1 MILSNGFIRGASMFM
16 KAGGADL
23 LKTGTASREVRV
35 GITQVGAIVAQ

>member
-1 MILSNGFIRGASMFM
+1 MFM

-35 GITQVGAIVAQ
+35 GITQVSVWMMQVMLG